1 MRVYFLGIG
10 GIGMSA
16 IARYLNT
23 KGDEVMGY
31 DRTESPL
38 THLLEQEGIKIN
50 YQDIKE
56 NVPDNVDLVIY
67 TPAIPQDS
75 EQFKE
80 IKRRN
85 YPIEKRSVALG
96 HITKDKQVL
105 AVAGTH
111 GKTTTCGMIAH
122 ILSSSPVGCSAFL
135 GGILKSINNNF
146 IYSSTSKYVVVEAD
160 EYDRSFLQLNPYTS
174 VITAIDKDHMD
185 IYKTYDNL
193 YAAFEQYAL
202 QTKRDG
208 LLLVRQDNRQLIKD
222 LKGTLPLQTYCLDD
236 FQADNYMLNL
246 RISKD
251 TYYFDYFTPEGI
263 WYDMHLTY
271 PGRHNVENAI
281 AAITICNF
289 ILKRENFNLMQ
300 RQQIIRTNLESFSGM
315 YRRLD
320 YHIRTKDK
328 VFIDDYAHHP
338 KEIATTIN
346 SLRQLYPNKHFT
358 GIFQPHLYTRTRD
371 LADEFAKALE
381 LLDTVILLPIYP
393 AREEPIAGVDSHL
406 LLHKINKM
414 DKYLVSKGQLIELIE
429 ALNPEFLIT
438 FGAGDID
445 RLVPKIEDVL
455 RENMSDE

>member
-31 DRTESPL
+31 DRTPSPL

-50 YQDIKE
+50 YQDVKE
-56 NVPDNVDLVIY
+56 NVPDNIDLVIY

-75 EQFKE
+75 QQLQE
-80 IKRRN
+80 IQRRH

-96 HITKDKQVL
+96 HITKDKKVL

-111 GKTTTCGMIAH
+111 GKTTTSGMIAH
-122 ILSSSPVGCSAFL
+122 ILSNSSVGCSAFL
-135 GGILKSINNNF
+135 GGILKGINNNF
-146 IYSSTSKYVVVEAD
+146 IYCKHSDYVVVEAD
-160 EYDRSFLQLNPYTS
+160 EYDRSFLQLNPLAS
-174 VITAIDKDHMD
+174 VITAIDEDHMD
-185 IYKTYDNL
+185 IYKTYSNL

-202 QTKRDG
+202 QTKKDG
-208 LLLVRQDNRQLIKD
+208 LLLVRKDNKQLIED
-222 LKGTLPLQTYCLDD
+222 LKDVTPMQTYCLED

-246 RISKD
+246 RISKG

-263 WYDMHLTY
+263 WYDIHLTY
-271 PGRHNVENAI
+271 PGRHNVENAV

-289 ILKRENFNLMQ
+289 VLKQEGLNLMQ

-328 VFIDDYAHHP
+328 IFIDDYAHHP
-338 KEIATTIN
+338 KEITTTIN
-346 SLRQLYPNKHFT
+346 SLRQMYPNKHFT
-358 GIFQPHLYTRTRD
+358 GVFQPHLYTRTRD
-371 LADEFAKALE
+371 LADEFARALE

-393 AREEPIAGVDSHL
+393 AREEPIQGVSSHL

-414 DKYLVSKGQLIELIE
+414 DKYLVSKEQLMELLE

-445 RLVPKIEDVL
+445 RLVPEIENIL
-455 RENMSDE
+455 RENMSNE